1 MEVALFKLNFKSS
14 KTNHFIRFFILPAV
28 LMFLASATACSQEKK
43 QTLPSDNTNKEIT
56 KVKVKKEVAVIE
68 TKTGKIVINFYEKDA
83 PKHVENFKKL
93 AREGFY
99 NGTTF
104 HRVIA
109 NFMIQGG
116 DPNSKD
122 DNPNNDGQGGTG
134 YTIPAE
140 IKRLHKRGALAAA
153 RLGDQVNPQKAS
165 SGCQFY
171 IVHNGP
177 MSLDQIRSFEMQM
190 RMSGK
195 PLFAFTQEQIDL
207 YTTVGGTPHLDG
219 DYTVYGEVIEG
230 MNVVDQIAGVRVDQR
245 SRPYENVTM
254 DKIYLETREVE
265 E

>member
-1 MEVALFKLNFKSS
+1 MFKLNFHSS
-14 KTNHFIRFFILPAV
+14 ETVRFSVFLGWLAFFIFFLGLP
-28 LMFLASATACSQEKK
+28 ACSQQKGTDNQTDQTKK
-43 QTLPSDNTNKEIT
+43 VVT
-56 KVKVKKEVAVIE
+56 KMKVKKEVAVIE
-68 TKTGKIVINFYEKDA
+68 TDMGKIIINFYEKDA
-83 PKHVENFKKL
+83 PKHVDNFKKL

-104 HRVIA
+104 HRVIT

-177 MSLDQIRSFEMQM
+177 WALDQLRGLEMNM

-219 DYTVYGEVIEG
+219 DYTVYGEAIEG
-230 MNVVDQIAGVRVDQR
+230 LDIVDKIASVKVDPR
-245 SRPYENVTM
+245 SRPYDNVTM
-254 DKIYLETREVE
+254 KKVYLETREVE